1 MVNINKHKF
10 LLVQILKDIYSDVA
24 LSSRLG
30 FKGGTALMLFYGL
43 PRFSVD
49 LDFNLI
55 QKEETDLVYEKIKNI
70 VLKYGKIKDEAKK
83 HFGLIVVLDYGMDER
98 SLKIEISNRQG
109 LDRYETKTY
118 LGIPMQV
125 MLEADL
131 FANKL
136 CALLDR
142 GKVINRD
149 VFDCYFLMQRRTP
162 VNIGIVE
169 NRMKMHF
176 SAYMEK
182 CIVEIE
188 KINDKRILSGLGDLM
203 DEGIKTKIKQ
213 NIKKDT
219 IALLKLYK
227 EFPITE

>member
-1 MVNINKHKF
+1 MVDINKHKF

-24 LSSRLG
+24 LSSMLG

-43 PRFSVD
+43 PRFSVV
-49 LDFNLI
+49 LDFDLL
-55 QKEETDLVYEKIKNI
+55 KTDETDLVYERVKNI
-70 VLKYGKIKDEAKK
+70 VLKYGNIKDEAKK
-83 HFGLIVVLDYGMDER
+83 HFGIIVVLDYGMDER
-98 SLKIEISNRQG
+98 NLKLEISNRLG
-109 LDRYETKTY
+109 LDRYETKNY

-125 MLEADL
+125 MVEADL

-149 VFDCYFLMQRRTP
+149 IFDCYFLMQRRTP

-169 NRMKMHF
+169 KRMKMQF
-176 SAYMEK
+176 SAYVEK
-182 CIVEIE
+182 CIIEIE
-188 KINDKRILSGLGDLM
+188 KVNEKRILSGLGDLM
-203 DEGIKTKIKQ
+203 DEGIKTTIKQ
-213 NIKKDT
+213 NLKKDT

-227 EFPITE
+227 EFPIKE